1 MSNGQQTYQPQYQQP
16 KKSSFWKWFWGIT
29 IFVFMILLIGLSVLF
44 YVVMNRVSGAGEKDY
59 YFEYTGSGKNKIAV
73 VELDYTIISSDAII
87 RQFTK
92 FSEDKSIKAILLRV
106 NTPGGGVAAS
116 QEMYEIIKQTNE
128 KKPVVVS
135 IGSIGASGGYY
146 AACGS
151 SMIVANPGSLVGS
164 IGVIANFISFKGLAD
179 SWGIKETTIKSGEL
193 KDAGNPFREP
203 NAKDIEYFQDIVDN
217 SFSQFFNV
225 VKTERNIDSLD
236 LIKIA
241 NGRVFTGEQCIG
253 LNLIDKLGTFEDAVK
268 LTAEMVGIEGKPVL
282 VRERERRNYFDLF
295 YESMFK
301 SELKEV
307 KNELK
312 SEYLDQ
318 PILQYKFAPSGVN
331 IP

>member
-1 MSNGQQTYQPQYQQP
+1 MSNGQQQN
-16 KKSSFWKWFWGIT
+16 KSSFWKWFWGIT
-29 IFVFMILLIGLSVLF
+29 IFVFIFFLIGLSVLF
-44 YVVMNRVSGAGEKDY
+44 YVAMNRISGDNEY
-59 YFEYTGSGKNKIAV
+59 YFEYSGKGKGKIGV
-73 VELDYTIISSDAII
+73 VELDYTIISSDAIV
-87 RQFTK
+87 RQFTE
-92 FSEDKSIKAILLRV
+92 FGEDKSIDAILLRI

-116 QEMYEIIKQTNE
+116 QEMYEIIKRTNE

-135 IGSIGASGGYY
+135 IGSVGASGGYY

-193 KDAGNPFREP
+193 KDAGNPLREP
-203 NAKDIEYFQDIVDN
+203 NAKDIAYFQDIVDN
-217 SFSQFFNV
+217 SFRQFFNV
-225 VKTERNIDSLD
+225 VREERSLD
-236 LIKIA
+236 STELIKIA
-241 NGRVFTGEQCIG
+241 NGRVFTGEQG
-253 LNLIDKLGTFEDAVK
+253 LDLGLVDKLGTFEDAVT
-268 LTAEMVGIEGKPVL
+268 LTAKMVGIEGKPVL
-282 VRERERRNYFDLF
+282 VRERERKNYFDLF

-307 KNELK
+307 KEELK
-312 SEYLDQ
+312 SEYLEA

>member
-1 MSNGQQTYQPQYQQP
+1 MSNGQQPPYNQQYYQP
-16 KKSSFWKWFWGIT
+16 KKSHFWKWFWGIA
-29 IFVFMILLIGLSVLF
+29 IFVFVIFFIGLSVLF
-44 YVVMNRVSGAGEKDY
+44 YVAINRMSGEDNY
-59 YFEYTGSGKNKIAV
+59 YYEYSGSGKGKIGV
-73 VELDYTIISSDAII
+73 VELDYTIISSEAIV

-92 FSEDKSIKAILLRV
+92 LSEDKSIKAIILRI

-116 QEMYEIIKQTNE
+116 QEMYEIIKKTNE

-151 SMIVANPGSLVGS
+151 SLIVANPGSLVGS
-164 IGVIANFISFKGLAD
+164 IGVIANFISIKGLAD

-203 NAKDIEYFQDIVDN
+203 NTKDIEYFQDIVDN
-217 SFSQFFNV
+217 SFKQFFNV
-225 VKTERNIDSLD
+225 VKEERSIDSTD

-241 NGRVFTGEQCIG
+241 NGRVFTGEQGLG
-253 LNLIDKLGTFEDAVK
+253 LNLVDKLGTFEDAVK
-268 LTAEMVGIEGKPVL
+268 LTAEMVGIDNKPVL

-295 YESMFK
+295 YESLFK

-307 KNELK
+307 KDELK
-312 SEYLDQ
+312 SEYLEA

>member
-1 MSNGQQTYQPQYQQP
+1 MSNGYQQQYQQQP

-29 IFVFMILLIGLSVLF
+29 LFVLLICIIGLSVLF
-44 YVVMNRVSGAGEKDY
+44 YVAINRISGGDGKDF
-59 YFEYTGSGKNKIAV
+59 YFEYSGSGKGKIAV
-73 VELDYTIISSDAII
+73 VELDYTIITAEPIV

-92 FSEDKSIKAILLRV
+92 FRDDKSIQAIVLRI

-116 QEMYEIIKQTNE
+116 QEMYEIIKNTSE

-135 IGSIGASGGYY
+135 MGSIGASGGYY

-151 SMIVANPGSLVGS
+151 SLIVANPGSLVGS
-164 IGVIANFISFKGLAD
+164 IGVIANFISIKGLAD
-179 SWGIKETTIKSGEL
+179 DWGIKETTIKSGEL

-203 NAKDIEYFQDIVDN
+203 NAKDIAYFQDIVDN
-217 SFSQFFNV
+217 SFRQFFNV
-225 VKTERNIDSLD
+225 VKNARNLDSTE

-241 NGRVFTGEQCIG
+241 NGRVFTGEQGIG
-253 LNLIDKLGTFEDAVK
+253 LGLVDTLGTFEDAIK
-268 LTAEMVGIEGKPVL
+268 ITADMVGIEGKPVL

-307 KNELK
+307 KDELK
-312 SEYLDQ
+312 TEFLEQ
-318 PILQYKFAPSGVN
+318 PILQYKFVPSGIN